1 MKKKLMLGLAVLGS
15 FSLQAQDEI
24 QTILRAGVEDATRF
38 SESYIAPAA
47 EATIYSL
54 ANGWY
59 NSGEAKETL
68 HFEVSVV
75 ANVAL
80 VSDDKQNFNL
90 NVNDYNY
97 ISFPDGSQSKSVA
110 TVFGENN
117 PDQMIIVE
125 YETDNGTETTQFTLP
140 QGLGGSNINFVPT
153 AYLQGSLGLVKGFE
167 VKARFLPEVDY
178 DGAKTKFY
186 GAALQ
191 HEFTSWLTGE
201 KLLPVAIS
209 GLIGYNRIE
218 ASYDLDSTPVQGS
231 NQTINTEMNSW
242 MFSAIASTKLPV
254 INFYAGLGYVSG
266 NAKTYL
272 DGSYTIDE
280 GPLAGQ
286 TLVNPYS
293 VTTDVSGVNATL
305 GFKLKLAFFR
315 LNASYSFQEYQN
327 VNLGINFGY

>member
-1 MKKKLMLGLAVLGS
+1 MKKLMMSLLAFAGLSVS
-15 FSLQAQDEI
+15 AQDDI
-24 QTILRAGVEDATRF
+24 QNILRAGVEDATRF

-47 EATIYSL
+47 EASIYSL

-59 NSGEAKETL
+59 NSAEAKETL
-68 HFEVSVV
+68 HFEVSVI
-75 ANVAL
+75 ANAAL
-80 VSDDKQNFNL
+80 VGDDKQSFTL
-90 NVNDYNY
+90 DVNDYNY
-97 ISFPDGSQSKSVA
+97 ITFPDGSQQKEIA

-117 PDQMIIVE
+117 PEQTVIVE
-125 YETDNGTETTQFTLP
+125 YETDNGTETTQITLP

-191 HEFTSWLTGE
+191 HEFTSWITGE
-201 KLLPVAIS
+201 KLLPIAIS
-209 GLIGYNRIE
+209 GLVGYNRIE
-218 ASYDLDSTPVQGS
+218 ASYELDQTTVQGV
-231 NQTINTEMNSW
+231 NQTINSEMNSW
-242 MFSAIASTKLPV
+242 MFTAIASTKLPV

-266 NAKTYL
+266 DATTYL
-272 DGSYTIDE
+272 EGSYTIDE
-280 GPLAGQ
+280 GPLEGQ

-293 VTTDVSGVNATL
+293 VTTEVGGVNATL

-327 VNLGINFGY
+327 FNLGINFGY

>member
-1 MKKKLMLGLAVLGS
+1 M
-15 FSLQAQDEI
+15 
-24 QTILRAGVEDATRF
+24 
-38 SESYIAPAA
+38 
-47 EATIYSL
+47 

-68 HFEVSVV
+68 HFEVSFV
-75 ANVAL
+75 ANATF
-80 VSDDKQNFNL
+80 VSSDKQNFTL
-90 NVNDYNY
+90 DVNDYNY
-97 ISFPDGSQSKSVA
+97 ITFPDGSQSKQIG

-117 PDQMIIVE
+117 PEQIVNVE
-125 YETDNGTETTQFTLP
+125 YETDNGTETTQITLP

-178 DGAKTKFY
+178 EGAKTKFY

-191 HEFTSWLTGE
+191 HEFTSWIAGE
-201 KLLPVAIS
+201 KLLPIAIS
-209 GLIGYNRIE
+209 GLVGYNRIE
-218 ASYDLDSTPVQGS
+218 GSYELEQTTVQGS
-231 NQTINTEMNSW
+231 NQTINSEMNSW

-272 DGSYTIDE
+272 EGSYTIDE
-280 GPLAGQ
+280 GPLEGQ

-293 VTTDVSGVNATL
+293 VNTEVGGVNATL

>member
-1 MKKKLMLGLAVLGS
+1 MMSLLAFAGLSVS
-15 FSLQAQDEI
+15 AQDDI
-24 QTILRAGVEDATRF
+24 QNILRAGVEDATRF

-47 EATIYSL
+47 EASIYSL

-59 NSGEAKETL
+59 NSAEAKETL
-68 HFEVSVV
+68 HFEVSVI
-75 ANVAL
+75 ANAAL
-80 VSDDKQNFNL
+80 VGDDKQSFTL
-90 NVNDYNY
+90 DVNDYNY
-97 ISFPDGSQSKSVA
+97 ITFPDGSQQKEIA

-117 PDQMIIVE
+117 PEQTVIVE
-125 YETDNGTETTQFTLP
+125 YETDNGTETTQITLP

-191 HEFTSWLTGE
+191 HEFTSWITGE
-201 KLLPVAIS
+201 KLLPIAIS
-209 GLIGYNRIE
+209 GLVGYNRIE
-218 ASYDLDSTPVQGS
+218 ASYELDQTTVQGV
-231 NQTINTEMNSW
+231 NQTINSEMNSW
-242 MFSAIASTKLPV
+242 MFTAIASTKLPV

-266 NAKTYL
+266 DATTYL
-272 DGSYTIDE
+272 EGSYTIDE
-280 GPLAGQ
+280 GPLEGQ

-293 VTTDVSGVNATL
+293 VTTEVGGVNATL

-327 VNLGINFGY
+327 FNLGINFGY